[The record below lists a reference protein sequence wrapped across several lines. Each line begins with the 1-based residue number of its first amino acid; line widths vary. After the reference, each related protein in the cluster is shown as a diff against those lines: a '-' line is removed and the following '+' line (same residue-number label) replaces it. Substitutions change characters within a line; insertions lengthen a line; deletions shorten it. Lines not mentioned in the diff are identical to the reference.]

1 MADLTQTLTARLEV
15 DLGNWES
22 QLKRAGQAAQDVAKA
37 TEKAG
42 QSAQKGAEQG
52 AKAQGKAADQA
63 EKAGRK
69 AKTAGEDSAKGSDKA
84 KTGADKAGA
93 AQEKLGQKSQDA
105 GRKGKKA
112 GEESASGSRQA
123 EAAAKKAS
131 VTIEQSAEKA
141 AAAQRLNA
149 TNQQRVATST
159 LAMGKTANA
168 AAQNAGLLYDAQ
180 GQLVDQFGRTVS
192 ASKAARM
199 GLVTQSTAAVYAA
212 QRSQAFQQSLSEV
225 SSTAMRT
232 GTALTATSVLGVKA
246 AMDWESAWTGVTK
259 TVDGTPQQM
268 AEVEAGLRGLA
279 KTLPSTHQEIAAVA
293 ENAGQLGVA
302 RKDIVGFTKTMIDL
316 GETTNL
322 TADDAATNIAQ
333 ISNVMGTMSRDGS
346 DGVSRFGATLVALGN
361 DGASTEAEILSMA
374 QRMAGAV
381 KTLGGSESDLL
392 ALSNTLASMGVRSEL
407 GGGVATR
414 VLLKMRSAVD
424 EGGQSLESFAQV
436 AGVSADDFAAKFK
449 SAPMEALDLVAKG
462 INRVNA
468 EGGNVTATLKSMGL
482 KGTEETQVMLALAN
496 SGDLLTKSL
505 KLGNQAWQ
513 ENTALVDEADKRYDT
528 AASKVKVAWNKIK
541 DAAISAGE
549 AIAPA
554 VGTVAEIVGGIADAF
569 NGLPGPV
576 KSALTSLTGFAGAAL
591 LLGGAAGKVL
601 GFVSTT
607 KGALSDL
614 GISFGRAEK
623 GPGKLSKAMGVI
635 GKGAMGVG
643 LAAAALSAVGHA
655 ITEQSVATAEDFA
668 NAILKLSNTGD
679 LSGIDKMLGD
689 GAKMFGQN
697 TLDDVNNL
705 NDAIAKLAN
714 PSWDQGINSWADKTF
729 AWTGFAKS
737 EFTQLQEK
745 FSSLSDEMGKMVSGG
760 NAEAAAKVFQQI
772 TDAFKAQGK
781 EGPEAMQAALD
792 ILPGYKTALIEAAN
806 AQDKNIEGQDLLNA
820 AMSGGA
826 EFMSTAAD
834 GTKQL
839 TTAQQQQA
847 EAAQKAQ
854 AANAALEEAL
864 AAVGVSAEGA
874 VSDMQKFLDLLFSS
888 GMATMSARDAAVQYE
903 QGLKTI
909 ADTQKE
915 IATGQLGRALNKTKT
930 DFDFTTEAGQK
941 ANAAFQGFAQDGMA
955 KVTAMASEGAGQP
968 QLQKSL
974 DQTYSKLVKA
984 GEGFGMSTKSAEA
997 LAKKVLGIPKDVNV
1011 KSWMDETAKKTAEE
1025 TKAAMGSVPES
1036 VDAKVNVTP
1045 GDNSFLP
1052 YWAQLPD
1059 EKDASVNAVP
1069 GHDSAG
1075 PWLEGYK
1082 YPTDAPVNAVPGADD
1097 ASRWLDPKADPRNA
1111 PFNATPGSNSASGF
1125 LDPLAAPRNSPFNAV
1140 RGGDFASGWLSALT
1154 APRQVAIS
1162 AVVVG
1167 GAAALAASSGKAHGG
1182 RLPGHAAGYRL
1193 PTSGPG
1199 TEKTDGFL
1207 GVNHK
1212 GMPLARVDA
1221 GEWIINGKSSQKYHG
1236 LLSAINRDDP
1246 AVQGLAALASGG
1258 RVNWSKADQGK
1269 SKTALAKAK
1278 SEARAAE
1285 KAEKAAQK
1293 AYDKIDG
1300 KKANKGA
1307 KSSAKSKLSAA
1318 KKRSDKADKA
1328 LERAEKAY
1336 QDDRERTSR
1345 LRELEFDTRR
1355 DLYRG
1360 DIRDNYGAGNY
1371 SGVDALFEQSNNKDL
1386 SNKQRANMRKLAYE
1400 QERQTKGL
1408 TAKQGMLEK
1417 RLESAQSKY
1426 DELAGVRDGVKSQV
1440 SGAFDMKGLV
1450 GQKDSWGHDQKV
1462 TKGSLMSF
1470 GKKLAAGARTLSSK
1484 VKELQ
1489 KRGFPA
1495 SMLQQVI
1502 EEWSDSQTF
1511 ELADAM
1517 LAMNAKERST
1527 FTGYFKSVEAYGSNT
1542 GKWVTQSMY
1551 KGGIDAAQGL
1561 VKGIES
1567 QLKAVEKS
1575 FSKMG
1580 TAGEK
1585 AFKKALGIKSPSRKM
1600 AANAGWTVKGYTD
1613 RLKAEE
1619 STVAASMSGLAKSG
1633 LDAFNAAPAP
1643 QYRLPAS
1650 AEVQAHAVMQGSSA
1664 YVTEASLRSALEGLV
1679 IQVAADVS
1687 IDRQMAGRTVQVG
1700 LKQIRQNA

>member
-1 MADLTQTLTARLEV
+1 MADLTQTLTARLTV
-15 DLGNWES
+15 DLSNWEANMS
-22 QLKRAGQAAQDVAKA
+22 KAGASLQSLAKEA
-37 TEKAG
+37 EKAG

-69 AKTAGEDSAKGSDKA
+69 AKTAGDDSAKGSDKA

-112 GEESASGSRQA
+112 GEDSASGSKKS
-123 EAAAKKAS
+123 EEAAKKAA
-131 VTIEQSAEKA
+131 VVIEQSAEKA

-199 GLVTQSTAAVYAA
+199 GLAAQSTAAVYAA

-346 DGVSRFGATLVALGN
+346 EGVSRFGATLVALGN

-414 VLLKMRSAVD
+414 VLLKMRTAVD

-462 INRVNA
+462 INRVNS
-468 EGGNVTATLKSMGL
+468 EGGNVTATLKSMGI

-496 SGDLLTKSL
+496 SGDLLTDSL
-505 KLGNQAWQ
+505 KLGNQAWK

-549 AIAPA
+549 ALAPA

-623 GPGKLSKAMGVI
+623 GPGKLAKAMGVI

-655 ITEQSVATAEDFA
+655 ITEESVATAEDFA

-714 PSWDQGINSWADKTF
+714 PPMGQGLNSWADKTF
-729 AWTGFAKS
+729 AWTGLAKS
-737 EFTQLQEK
+737 DFTQLQEK
-745 FSSLSDEMGKMVSGG
+745 FSSFSDEMGKMVSGG

-792 ILPGYKTALIEAAN
+792 ILPGYKKALVEAAN

-915 IATGQLGRALNKTKT
+915 IASGQLGKALNKAKT

-941 ANAAFQGFAQDGMA
+941 ANAAFQGLAQNGMA
-955 KVTAMASEGAGQP
+955 KVTAMANDGVGQGK
-968 QLQKSL
+968 LQASL
-974 DQTYSKLVKA
+974 NTTYNDLVSTAK
-984 GEGFGMSTKSAEA
+984 GFGIGKSAAEA
-997 LAKKVLGIPKDVNV
+997 LAREVMGIPKDVKV
-1011 KSWMDETAKKTAEE
+1011 KSWMEDTAKKTAEE
-1025 TKAAMGSVPES
+1025 TKAAMGEVPES
-1036 VDAKVNVTP
+1036 VDAKVNVKP
-1045 GDNSFLP
+1045 GENSFLP

-1125 LDPLAAPRNSPFNAV
+1125 LDPLAAPRNAPFNAV
-1140 RGGDFASGWLSALT
+1140 QGSDFASRWLSAL
-1154 APRQVAIS
+1154 AQPRQMVIS
-1162 AVVVG
+1162 AVFG
-1167 GAAALAASSGKAHGG
+1167 GATGALAAAASAAGGKATGG

-1193 PTSGPG
+1193 PTAGPG

-1236 LLSAINRDDP
+1236 LLSAINADDP

-1258 RVNWSKADQGK
+1258 RVSWSSKDQGK

-1278 SEARAAE
+1278 AEARAAE

-1293 AYDKIDG
+1293 TYDKIDG

-1371 SGVDALFEQSNNKDL
+1371 SGVDALFEASNNKDL
-1386 SNKQRANMRKLAYE
+1386 SPKQRATMRKLAYA
-1400 QERQTKGL
+1400 QERQTKSL
-1408 TAKQGMLEK
+1408 TLKQGMLEK

-1426 DELAGVRDGVKSQV
+1426 DELAGVHDGVRDQV
-1440 SGAFDMKGLV
+1440 KGAMDFGSLTGKTD
-1450 GQKDSWGHDQKV
+1450 QWGYKQKV
-1462 TKGSLMSF
+1462 TDKSVLAY
-1470 GKKLAAGARTLSSK
+1470 GKNMAAGAKKLSQK
-1484 VKELQ
+1484 VAWLK
-1489 KRGFPA
+1489 KWGFPSA
-1495 SMLQQVI
+1495 MIQQVI
-1502 EEWSDSQTF
+1502 DEWASTQTF
-1511 ELADAM
+1511 ELADALM
-1517 LAMNAKERST
+1517 TMDTTEQRQLTS
-1527 FTGYFKSVEAYGSNT
+1527 YFKDVERYGAAT
-1542 GKWVTQSMY
+1542 GTYLTESMY
-1551 KGGIDAAQGL
+1551 TGGVNAAQGV

-1567 QLKAVEKS
+1567 QISAVEKA
-1575 FSKMG
+1575 FAKMG

-1585 AFKKALGIKSPSRKM
+1585 AFRKALGIKSPSR
-1600 AANAGWTVKGYTD
+1600 V
-1613 RLKAEE
+1613 LKAAG
-1619 STVAASMSGLAKSG
+1619 VWAGKGAALGVRDSIPENERAMRDLAE
-1633 LDAFNAAPAP
+1633 AQAAAYQP

-1650 AEVQAHAVMQGSSA
+1650 AEVQAFAASQGQPAEFDYDRLAEAMTRVQMQPAPVAIGDREVA
-1664 YVTEASLRSALEGLV
+1664 RLGQEIARVTPR
-1679 IQVAADVS
+1679 
-1687 IDRQMAGRTVQVG
+1687 
-1700 LKQIRQNA
+1700 LK